1 MSNSRSRLRRIRTL
15 TATAVGVAALLLTS
29 CSLADGGSAPAGGG
43 EEGARTVTVGFL
55 YDVHAANIWTLDQ
68 CKAPGLKV
76 ELNNFKQF
84 AEVQRAFEGGQ
95 IEAAAM
101 GYQNM
106 AQMIGNGYEDFR
118 VVSGVYTGGEHI
130 TVRAGSGITKWEH
143 LVGKK
148 VGIPP
153 NSFVEMLF
161 RSSVREAKVSLEDIE
176 IVPFPG
182 AGPPMLAALERGDID
197 AMVAWES
204 NSASAA
210 VQGIGEYPPFDIQEG
225 EIGKATSALY
235 VTEKLASEHEET
247 VDALVKCI
255 HERTQALSDDV
266 DTWVTSLQQKTGLD
280 EAVARQAVK
289 TGEMDAR
296 LYQDSAER
304 IIQEFAKNGLLKDVS
319 DQVAVKFD
327 YGPLERVTGKQSS
340 ELGAKAAAG

>member
-1 MSNSRSRLRRIRTL
+1 MKNVRSRMRRLRIV
-15 TATAVGVAALLLTS
+15 TAAAVGIAALALTS
-29 CSLADGGSAPAGGG
+29 CSLEDGGASAAPDGNSGPG
-43 EEGARTVTVGFL
+43 TISVGFL
-55 YDVHAANIWTLDQ
+55 YDVHAANIWTLDK
-68 CKAPGLKV
+68 CEAPGLKV

-95 IEAAAM
+95 IDVAAM
-101 GYQNM
+101 GYQNL

-118 VVSGVYTGGEHI
+118 VVAGVYTGAEHI
-130 TVRAGSGITKWEH
+130 TVKAGSGITTWSD

-161 RSSVREAKVSLEDIE
+161 RSSMREAKVSLEDVE

-204 NSASAA
+204 NSATAA

-235 VTEKLASEHEET
+235 VTEKLAKEHPDT
-247 VDALVKCI
+247 VDALVKCVQ
-255 HERTQALSDDV
+255 ERTEALSGDV
-266 DTWVTSLQQKTGLD
+266 DSWVTSLQEKTGVD
-280 EAVARQAVK
+280 EAVARQAVQ

-296 LYQDSAER
+296 LYQDSAEK
-304 IIQEFAKNGLLKDVS
+304 IIKEFADNGLLQDTS
-319 DQVAVKFD
+319 DQVGVKFD
-327 YGPLERVTGKQSS
+327 YGPLERVTGKPKS
-340 ELGAKAAAG
+340 ELGAK

>member
-1 MSNSRSRLRRIRTL
+1 MKNFPGIRRRRRRIARRTYVL
-15 TATAVGVAALLLTS
+15 LGMVGLLGVPACSLEGGGTEAVGASGA
-29 CSLADGGSAPAGGG
+29 
-43 EEGARTVTVGFL
+43 ARTVTVGFL
-55 YDVHAANIWTLDQ
+55 YDVHAANIWTLGECESSD
-68 CKAPGLKV
+68 LKV
-76 ELNNFKQF
+76 ELRNFKQF

-95 IEAAAM
+95 IDAAAM
-101 GYQNM
+101 GYQNL
-106 AQMIGNGYEDFR
+106 AQTIGNGYDDFR

-130 TVRAGSGITKWEH
+130 TVKAGPGITDWKD

-161 RSSVREAKVSLEDIE
+161 RSSMKEAGVKIEDVE

-235 VTEKLASEHEET
+235 VTEKLASDAPDT
-247 VDALVKCI
+247 VDALVKCVQ
-255 HERTQALSDDV
+255 ERTDALSNDV
-266 DTWVTSLQQKTGLD
+266 DTWVEALTSRTGL
-280 EAVARQAVK
+280 EEPVARQAVK
-289 TGEMDAR
+289 TGEMDVR

-304 IIQEFAKNGLLKDVS
+304 IIKEFAVNGLLKDVS
-319 DQVAVKFD
+319 DQVVTKFD
-327 YGPLERVTGKQSS
+327 YGPLERVTGKTKS
-340 ELGAKAAAG
+340 ELGAK

>member
-1 MSNSRSRLRRIRTL
+1 M
-15 TATAVGVAALLLTS
+15 AVAAAGVLALGLTS
-29 CSLADGGSAPAGGG
+29 CALEDGGASTTSGGG
-43 EEGARTVTVGFL
+43 PDSTTVTVGFL
-55 YDVHAANIWTLDQ
+55 YDVHAANIWTLDE
-68 CKAPGLKV
+68 CESPGLEV
-76 ELNNFKQF
+76 ELSNFKQF

-95 IEAAAM
+95 IDAAAM

-118 VVSGVYTGGEHI
+118 AVSGVYTGGEHI
-130 TVRAGSGITKWEH
+130 TVKAGSGFTDWKD

-161 RSSVREAKVSLEDIE
+161 RSSMKEAGVSLEDVE

-225 EIGKATSALY
+225 EIGKATSVLY
-235 VTEKLASEHEET
+235 VTEEVASENADA
-247 VDALVKCI
+247 VDALVKCVQ
-255 HERTQALSDDV
+255 ERTEALSGDV
-266 DTWVTSLQQKTGLD
+266 DTWVRLLMEKTGLD
-280 EAVARQAVK
+280 EPVARQAVQ
-289 TGEMDAR
+289 TGEMDVR
-296 LYQDSAER
+296 LYQDSAEK
-304 IIQEFAKNGLLKDVS
+304 IIQEFAANGLLEDVS
-319 DQVAVKFD
+319 DRVVDKFD
-327 YGPLERVTGKQSS
+327 YGPLERVTGESKSD
-340 ELGAKAAAG
+340 LGAK